1 MKWQNHIT
9 QHIVTGDGGKES
21 VYFAFP
27 KWIEEKARTKEDK
40 KLKKPATFGPVI
52 ISKRTFNM
60 VLTQI
65 HDLTSGYMTENYDK
79 LLRYSEKNLA
89 SGISVFIKEM
99 QMEEDKR
106 EIVEEFVK
114 DAEGNDTEEL
124 YTPEPR
130 DPQVFRSLLRFMD
143 YTIQE
148 LDKKES
154 TANPLREALN
164 ILAKSSK
171 YVDLDFT
178 DPAKIMESWKAAEI
192 ARIEGIYQKGLEV
205 TQDTFKSYVAEKFK
219 DNGVDEDGYLRLKA
233 KSEDKPKPEEK
244 KAE

>member
-1 MKWQNHIT
+1 MQWNNHIT
-9 QHIVTGDGGKES
+9 PHVVMGDGGKES

-27 KWIEEKARTKEDK
+27 LWIEEKARTKEDK
-40 KLKKPATFGPVI
+40 KLKKPPTFGPVI

-60 VLTQI
+60 VLSQI
-65 HDLTSGYMTENYDK
+65 RDLTSGYMTENYEK
-79 LLRYSEKNLA
+79 LLRYSEKNLTA
-89 SGISVFIKEM
+89 GISVYIKEM
-99 QMEEDKR
+99 QLAEDAR
-106 EIVEEFVK
+106 EIVE
-114 DAEGNDTEEL
+114 D
-124 YTPEPR
+124 EPR
-130 DPQVFRSLLRFMD
+130 DPQVFRSLLKFMD